1 MNTFCL
7 RMIAPLGLMGLSL
20 ALLPAAGAEDK
31 KPEKKPVAA
40 TAKSSKPAPA
50 GMIAVKDADTGQFR
64 APTAEEAAALSPTRA
79 LRTNAVIAGPQT
91 FAGPGGSTGLVLDDS
106 TTVFAVATK
115 KPDGT
120 ISFGEV
126 TGGAN
131 AKKVVA
137 NPKPEAKQSKTAAK
151 EVANDR

>member
-1 MNTFCL
+1 
-7 RMIAPLGLMGLSL
+7 MIAPLGLMGVSL

-40 TAKSSKPAPA
+40 TAKSSKPAPT

-79 LRTNAVIAGPQT
+79 AQTNQVIAAPQT
-91 FAGPGGSTGLVLDDS
+91 FSAPGGATGVVLDDS
-106 TTVFAVATK
+106 TTVYAVATK
-115 KPDGT
+115 KADGT
-120 ISFGEV
+120 VSFGEV

-131 AKKVVA
+131 AKKAVTA
-137 NPKPEAKQSKTAAK
+137 PKSNAKPATKEA
-151 EVANDR
+151 ANDR

>member
-1 MNTFCL
+1 MNTFRL
-7 RMIAPLGLMGLSL
+7 RMIAPLGLMAVAL

-40 TAKSSKPAPA
+40 KAKSSKPAPA

-64 APTAEEAAALSPTRA
+64 APTAEEAAALSPA
-79 LRTNAVIAGPQT
+79 PAPQTNAVIAAPQT
-91 FAGPGGSTGLVLDDS
+91 FAAPGGATGLVLDDS
-106 TTVFAVATK
+106 TTVYAVATK

-120 ISFGEV
+120 VSFGEV

-131 AKKVVA
+131 AKKAVTA
-137 NPKPEAKQSKTAAK
+137 PKSNAKQAK
-151 EVANDR
+151 PATKEAANDR